1 MKTYS
6 TKANAK
12 RAAKAAGYTENDYA
26 VYKSGEAWAIE
37 VLDTD
42 FELVA
47 AQEAA
52 TVKAKREEAQ
62 AALVAEVAA
71 WKSAFISYNPQMLL
85 AAPVAVFN
93 GMAYCP
99 NCNIHLS
106 NGYGT
111 DLHHPEGDTY
121 CLACDHVLETGK
133 LVKST
138 VDNPVQLVWNI
149 ADRMWGDR
157 RKDIIAECVRQ
168 GVAYNTART
177 QYQAFYKVKSQEG
190 K

>member
-6 TKANAK
+6 TKANAN
-12 RAAKAAGYTENDYA
+12 RAAKKAGLEAGTFNVLEIDGRFILEVIKTDLFDESEAEAEFEALQNRQKELA
-26 VYKSGEAWAIE
+26 VEWLEAF
-37 VLDTD
+37 VP
-42 FELVA
+42 
-47 AQEAA
+47 
-52 TVKAKREEAQ
+52 
-62 AALVAEVAA
+62 
-71 WKSAFISYNPQMLL
+71 YNPQLLL
-85 AAPVAVFN
+85 AAPVPVFN
-93 GMAYCP
+93 GYTYCP
-99 NCNIHLS
+99 QCNIHLS
-106 NGYGT
+106 NGYGSDT
-111 DLHHPEGDTY
+111 RHPEGDIY
-121 CLACDHVLETGK
+121 CLACDYVLETGK
-133 LVKST
+133 LVKSS